1 MGVNPT
7 PLQVCNYFECSCP
20 IRTRPQVVNSI
31 PLSQFL
37 FHCQNLYCI
46 VNISISLSK
55 SLSHCQHLYFIV
67 KISISLSQSLFHCQ
81 ILYFIVRISIS
92 LSGSLSHCQKL
103 YPIVTISISKSQCI
117 PLSHTLFHCHTP
129 YSILAHLILL
139 SRTPSPL
146 RPPSLST
153 LSPRPHASPASVF
166 VFLSNFLR
174 VRQSSFQVAA
184 VPEVIRHPRKAV

>member
-1 MGVNPT
+1 MQLPHTYPSSDGK
-7 PLQVCNYFECSCP
+7 
-20 IRTRPQVVNSI
+20 
-31 PLSQFL
+31 
-37 FHCQNLYCI
+37 LYP
-46 VNISISLSK
+46 
-55 SLSHCQHLYFIV
+55 IV
-67 KISISLSQSLFHCQ
+67 KISISFSTSLLHCQ
-81 ILYFIVRISIS
+81 N
-92 LSGSLSHCQKL
+92 L
-103 YPIVTISISKSQCI
+103 YPIVTISISLSKSLFHCKISI
-117 PLSHTLFHCHTP
+117 PLSQSLFQCHNAFHCHTP